1 MCRIFSLIKL
11 LHYKDMKKYTIR
23 YSGATMPTTTT
34 LNAFRLSRIA
44 MAVLMLT
51 GAAGAVAVEPPADI
65 EQIVIEGQ
73 RHTAGGHLKTL
84 SEADIRKLSAST
96 SDTASLLA
104 NLAGV
109 SVNQTG
115 AVSSLPMIRGL
126 SDDRLRIKVD
136 GMDMVSACPN
146 HMNPP
151 LSYMAPSDVGQM
163 TVFAGITP
171 VSVGG
176 DSIGGTVI
184 SESKAPS
191 FSDTAVFEGD
201 VGGFSRSNNNAY
213 GANVRVSRSTPNS
226 FTSYSGNYSQG
237 NNYTAAENFKT
248 TTQSGRPGHTLPLDE
263 VASTAYETQNH
274 NLRFAYR
281 TEGNLIDVQLG
292 YQNMP
297 SQLYPNQRMDLLD
310 NQQVR
315 LNLNWQR
322 EMPWGQLQTRVYHEQ
337 VEHGMDFGPDR
348 QFWYGSNAMGGNP
361 CDTIRFHGDPAGTCA
376 AGMPMFSD
384 SGNTGLSVTAE
395 IDLPTRG
402 MLRVGADL
410 QQFRLD
416 DYWTASGGGMGPGTF
431 QNINN
436 GERDRHAVFAEHE
449 LQLSDAWLVMYG
461 ARAER
466 VVRNTDEV
474 QGYSTAMSAPGM
486 QVMQANAF
494 NNADRKESDTNIDLT
509 LLTRYELSDQIDLEL
524 GVARKTRSANL
535 YEAYPWSSWMMA
547 ASMNNLVGDGNGY
560 VGNLN
565 LKPEVANTVSGSL
578 DWRSAD
584 RNYEA
589 SINPYFTRVDDYIDA
604 VAANAMWRPGQYN
617 VLQYQNQK
625 AELKG
630 VDLTL
635 SANLFNNASGQWQL
649 VGNLSYIDAENTD
662 TGAGLYNIIPVQGR
676 FALSQQL
683 AGWDNSLEW
692 VFAGDKDDLSAI
704 RNELGTDNYS
714 IFNLRLSHTWDQ
726 VRLDLGVENLLDEFY
741 YLPAGGTYVAQGT
754 TMTMNGIPFGIGVPG
769 MGRSLFAGINYS
781 F

>member
-1 MCRIFSLIKL
+1 MSATIK
-11 LHYKDMKKYTIR
+11 
-23 YSGATMPTTTT
+23 S
-34 LNAFRLSRIA
+34 NAFSLSRIA
-44 MAVLMLT
+44 LAVAMSA
-51 GAAGAVAVEPPADI
+51 GAAIAVAAEPPADV

-73 RHTAGGHLKTL
+73 RHSAGGHLKTM

-136 GMDMVSACPN
+136 GMDMIAACPN

-191 FSDTAVFEGD
+191 FSDTATFEGE

-213 GANVRVSRSTPNS
+213 GTNVKVSRSTQNS
-226 FTSYSGNYSQG
+226 YVSYSGNYRQG
-237 NNYTAAENFKT
+237 DNYTAAEHFT
-248 TTQSGRPGHTLPLDE
+248 TPTQTGRPGHTLALDE

-281 TEGNLIDVQLG
+281 TEADVFDVQLG

-297 SQLYPNQRMDLLD
+297 VQLYPNQRMDLLD

-322 EMPWGQLQTRVYHEQ
+322 DMSWGQLQTRLYREQ

-348 QFWYGSNAMGGNP
+348 QFWYGTNAMGGNP

-376 AGMPMFSD
+376 AGMPMFSESD
-384 SGNTGLSVTAE
+384 NTGLSVTAE
-395 IDLPTRG
+395 IDLPARG
-402 MLRVGADL
+402 MLRVGADF
-410 QQFRLD
+410 QQFNLD

-436 GERDRHAVFAEHE
+436 GQRDRSAVFAEHE
-449 LQLSDAWLVMYG
+449 LQLTDAWLVMYG

-466 VVRNTDEV
+466 VVRNADEV
-474 QGYSTAMSAPGM
+474 TGYSTAMTAPGM
-486 QVMQANAF
+486 QFMESNAF
-494 NNADRKESDTNIDLT
+494 NNADRKEADTNVDLT
-509 LLTRYELSDQIDLEL
+509 LLTRYEVSDQIDIEL
-524 GVARKTRSANL
+524 GVAQKTRSANL
-535 YEAYPWSSWMMA
+535 YEVYPWSSWMMA
-547 ASMNNLVGDGNGY
+547 ASRNNLVGHGNGY

-565 LKPEVANTVSGSL
+565 LKPEVAHTLSGSL
-578 DWRSAD
+578 NWRSAD

-589 SINPYFTRVDDYIDA
+589 SINPYFTKVDDYIDA
-604 VAANAMWRPGQYN
+604 VAGGMMMWRPGQYN
-617 VLQYQNQK
+617 VLQYQNQQ

-635 SANLFNNASGQWQL
+635 SANLFDNASGQWQL
-649 VGNLSYIDAENTD
+649 AGNLSYIDAENTD

-676 FALSQQL
+676 LALSQQL
-683 AGWDNSLEW
+683 GGWDNSLEW
-692 VFAGDKDDLSAI
+692 VFAGDKDDVSAI
-704 RNELGTDNYS
+704 RNEMTTDSYS
-714 IFNLRLSHTWDQ
+714 LFNLRLSHTWDQ

-741 YLPAGGTYVAQGT
+741 FLPAGGTYVAQGA

-769 MGRSLFAGINYS
+769 MGRSFFAGINYS

>member
-1 MCRIFSLIKL
+1 MSATLKSDVFS
-11 LHYKDMKKYTIR
+11 
-23 YSGATMPTTTT
+23 
-34 LNAFRLSRIA
+34 LSRIA
-44 MAVLMLT
+44 LAVAMS
-51 GAAGAVAVEPPADI
+51 GATAVAVAAEPPTDI

-73 RHTAGGHLKTL
+73 RHSAGGHLKTM

-136 GMDMVSACPN
+136 GMDMIAACPN

-191 FSDTAVFEGD
+191 FSDAALFEGE

-213 GANVRVSRSTPNS
+213 GTNVKVSRSTQNS
-226 FTSYSGNYSQG
+226 YASYSGNYSQG
-237 NNYTAAENFKT
+237 DNYTAAENFKPT
-248 TTQSGRPGHTLPLDE
+248 VQTGRPGHTLPLDE

-281 TEGNLIDVQLG
+281 TEDDLFDVQLG

-322 EMPWGQLQTRVYHEQ
+322 DMSWGQLQTRLYHEK

-348 QFWYGSNAMGGNP
+348 QFWYGTNAMGGNP

-384 SGNTGLSVTAE
+384 SNNTGLSLTAE
-395 IDLPTRG
+395 IELAARG
-402 MLRVGADL
+402 MVRVGADF
-410 QQFRLD
+410 QQFTLD

-436 GERDRHAVFAEHE
+436 GQRDRSAIFAEHE
-449 LQLSDAWLVMYG
+449 LQLTDALLLMYG

-466 VVRNTDEV
+466 VTRNADEV
-474 QGYSTAMSAPGM
+474 QGYSTAMTAPGM
-486 QVMQANAF
+486 QFMEARAF
-494 NNADRKESDTNIDLT
+494 NNADRKETDTNLDLT
-509 LLTRYELSDQIDLEL
+509 LLARYEVSDQIDLEL
-524 GVARKTRSANL
+524 GLAQKTRSANL

-560 VGNLN
+560 VGNLD
-565 LKPEVANTVSGSL
+565 LKPEVAHTLSGSL
-578 DWRSAD
+578 NWRSAD
-584 RNYEA
+584 RDIEA

-604 VAANAMWRPGQYN
+604 VAGGMMMWRPGQYN
-617 VLQYQNQK
+617 VLQYQNQQ

-649 VGNLSYIDAENTD
+649 AGNVSYIDAENTD
-662 TGAGLYNIIPVQGR
+662 TGSGLYNIIPVQGR
-676 FALSQQL
+676 LALTQQL
-683 AGWDNSLEW
+683 GGWDNSLEW
-692 VFAGDKDDLSAI
+692 VFAGDKDDVSAI
-704 RNELGTDNYS
+704 RNEMTTDSYS
-714 IFNLRLSHTWDQ
+714 LFNLRLSHTWDQ

-741 YLPAGGTYVAQGT
+741 YLPAGGTYVAQGM
-754 TMTMNGIPFGIGVPG
+754 TMSMNGIPFGIGVPG
-769 MGRSLFAGINYS
+769 MGRSFFAGINYS

>member
-1 MCRIFSLIKL
+1 MSAKSSATSGSNAFSLSKI
-11 LHYKDMKKYTIR
+11 
-23 YSGATMPTTTT
+23 T
-34 LNAFRLSRIA
+34 LA
-44 MAVLMLT
+44 MALS
-51 GAAGAVAVEPPADI
+51 AGTAVAAEPPAEI
-65 EQIVIEGQ
+65 EQIIIEGQ
-73 RHTAGGHLKTL
+73 RHTAGGHLQSM
-84 SEADIRKLSAST
+84 SEADIRKLKAST

-136 GMDMVSACPN
+136 GMDMIAACPN

-184 SESKAPS
+184 SESRAPS
-191 FSDTAVFEGD
+191 FSDSDTAGIEGE

-213 GANVRVSRSTPNS
+213 GTNVNVSRSTQNS
-226 FTSYSGNYSQG
+226 FVSYSGNYSQG
-237 NNYTAAENFKT
+237 DNYTAAENFKT
-248 TTQSGRPGHTLPLDE
+248 TTQTGRPGHTIPLDE

-281 TEGNLIDVQLG
+281 TGADLIDVQLG

-297 SQLYPNQRMDLLD
+297 VQLYPNQRMDLLD

-315 LNLNWQR
+315 VNLNWQR
-322 EMPWGQLQTRVYHEQ
+322 DMGWGQLQTRLYHEK

-348 QFWYGSNAMGGNP
+348 QFWYGSNAVGGNS

-376 AGMPMFSD
+376 AGMPMYSD

-395 IDLPTRG
+395 IDLPAMG
-402 MLRVGADL
+402 MVRVGADM

-436 GERDRHAVFAEHE
+436 GKRDRSAVFAEHE

-461 ARAER
+461 ARAEY
-466 VVRNTDEV
+466 VVRNADEV
-474 QGYSTAMSAPGM
+474 RGYSTAMNAPGM
-486 QVMQANAF
+486 QVMEAAAF
-494 NNADRKESDTNIDLT
+494 NQADRKKSDTNIDLT
-509 LLTRYELSDQIDLEL
+509 LLTRYELSDQIDIEM
-524 GVARKTRSANL
+524 GIAQKTRSANL

-547 ASMNNLVGDGNGY
+547 SSMNNLVGDGNGY

-565 LKPEVANTVSGSL
+565 LEPEVAHTLSGSL
-578 DWRSAD
+578 NWRSAD
-584 RNYEA
+584 RRFEA
-589 SINPYFTRVDDYIDA
+589 GINPYLTKVDDYIDA
-604 VAANAMWRPGQYN
+604 AAGGMMMWRPGQFN
-617 VLQYQNQK
+617 VLQYQNQQ

-635 SANLFNNASGQWQL
+635 SASLFNNASGQWQL
-649 VGNLSYIDAENTD
+649 AGNVSYIDAENTE

-676 FALSQQL
+676 LALSQQL
-683 AGWDNSLEW
+683 GGWDNSLEW
-692 VFAGDKDDLSAI
+692 VFAGDKDDVSAI
-704 RNELGTDNYS
+704 RNEMTTDSYS
-714 IFNLRLSHTWDQ
+714 LFNLRLSHTWDQ

-741 YLPAGGTYVAQGT
+741 FLPAGGTYVAQGT

-769 MGRSLFAGINYS
+769 MGRSLFAGVNYR